1 MAAISHNRVGLP
13 AASLAEIYDSLV
25 LALDVSER
33 PTGYSQAERECR
45 SYLRHALRRTEKLMG
60 VNHAAA

>member
-1 MAAISHNRVGLP
+1 MAAYSHNKVGLP

-25 LALDVSER
+25 LALDVTER
-33 PTGYSQAERECR
+33 PTGYSQSERECR
-45 SYLRHALRRTEKLMG
+45 SYLRHALRRTEKLME